1 MAEDSKHNVIQ
12 DMKIENLEERIVRN
26 ETLIDKLAEG
36 QIALQQSM
44 TEVNTTLNMLLKMGK
59 PALVL
64 LSAILGAIGLDVSG
78 MVV

>member
-26 ETLIDKLAEG
+26 ETLIDKLADG

-44 TEVNTTLNMLLKMGK
+44 TEMNTTMNMLLKMGK
-59 PALVL
+59 PALIL
-64 LSAILGAIGLDVSG
+64 LSAILGIDLSG
-78 MVV
+78 MIG

>member
-12 DMKIENLEERIVRN
+12 DMKIENLEERIARN

-44 TEVNTTLNMLLKMGK
+44 TEMNTTMNMLLKMGK
-59 PALVL
+59 PALIL
-64 LSAILGAIGLDVSG
+64 LSAILGLDVSG
-78 MVV
+78 MVI

>member
-26 ETLIDKLAEG
+26 ESLIDKLADG

-44 TEVNTTLNMLLKMGK
+44 TEMNTTMNMLLKMGK
-59 PALVL
+59 PALIL
-64 LSAILGAIGLDVSG
+64 LSAILGIDLSG
-78 MVV
+78 MIS